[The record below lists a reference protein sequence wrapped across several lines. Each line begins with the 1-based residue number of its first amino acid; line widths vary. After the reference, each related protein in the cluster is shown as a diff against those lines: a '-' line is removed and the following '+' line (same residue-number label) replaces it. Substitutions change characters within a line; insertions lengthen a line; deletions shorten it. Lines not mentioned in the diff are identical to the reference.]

1 MNNIFSGFDAAA
13 LAEAFGVEIET
24 AVKLQQESTKQ
35 GTLLSAVQDLV
46 GLRPIHI

>member
-1 MNNIFSGFDAAA
+1 MNNIFSDFDAAA

-35 GTLLSAVQDLV
+35 GTLLSAVQGLV
-46 GLRPIHI
+46 GLPPIHI